1 MAEFSIEKIK
11 EMLAPLY
18 YEKGLQLVLLF
29 GSIANE
35 KGNRESDIDIGF
47 LFEKPVDI
55 LDLTNRVIQLLKTD
69 NVDVVDLCHAS
80 PLLRFSAIRKGKLLY
95 EQRPGIFNAFQSLT
109 FRIYVDTKKLRK
121 TQEKAIQ
128 QFLIER
134 KLI

>member
-1 MAEFSIEKIK
+1 MSELSIKKIK
-11 EMLAPLY
+11 EKLAPLY
-18 YEKGLQLVLLF
+18 CEKGLQLVLLF

-35 KGNRESDIDIGF
+35 KGNKESDVDIGF

-69 NVDVVDLCHAS
+69 NVDVIDLRRSS
-80 PLLRFSAIRKGKLLY
+80 PLLRFSAILKGKVLY
-95 EQRPGIFNAFQSLT
+95 EQRPGIFNALKSLT
-109 FRIYVDTKKLRK
+109 FRIYVDTKKLRI

>member
-18 YEKGLQLVLLF
+18 CEKGLQLVLLF

-80 PLLRFSAIRKGKLLY
+80 PLLRFSTIRKGKLL
-95 EQRPGIFNAFQSLT
+95 
-109 FRIYVDTKKLRK
+109 
-121 TQEKAIQ
+121 
-128 QFLIER
+128 
-134 KLI
+134 